1 VETDINEEISMY
13 QVMQIFISRWKYL
26 VILALIGILGA
37 LVKHKFFPVYPSQG
51 KLLIKDPK
59 NSQIQSFISGM
70 VGNVGGLSVSK
81 GYDTATKAAS
91 FLDTNDFFLSMVEG
105 MQNYV
110 KEDASDEHKK
120 VINEIFTSFKI
131 KPGHED
137 FNQSVANWLR
147 SKITFTPS
155 KGGQIILKVKSKRKD
170 RSVFIVNYALTLA
183 KEKLVEREL
192 QDFDSAE
199 RYFKEKIEEVKARL
213 EKLEE
218 QQIGKLSGKGAL
230 TVEMQK
236 GETSQ
241 YLANLQKEI
250 NDIEMK
256 ITEAG
261 TEVVSLRK
269 KVKREKYNGDLTLNK
284 FGAASRLKMVTDEY
298 KALKAKLRT
307 KKSYLKRFGGKGKK
321 LLPVQSEIERM
332 KANYT
337 FEYKIYEN
345 LRDSLA
351 KIGLQKTYMKNKVE
365 ILEGDRMSRVRSR
378 PGLLMMMLI
387 AIMISQ
393 VIGLAGIYLFELFKP
408 LEDSPL

>member
-1 VETDINEEISMY
+1 METDINEEISMY
-13 QVMQIFISRWKYL
+13 QVMQVFISKWKYL

-105 MQNYV
+105 MQNYL
-110 KEDASDEHKK
+110 KEDASEEHKK
-120 VINEIFTSFKI
+120 VITEIFTSFKI
-131 KPGHED
+131 KPGDEA
-137 FNQSVANWLR
+137 FNQAVANWLR
-147 SKITFTPS
+147 SKITFSPS
-155 KGGQIILKVKSKRKD
+155 KGGQIIVKVKSKRKE
-170 RSVFIVNYALTLA
+170 RSVFIVNYALSLA

-241 YLANLQKEI
+241 YLSNLQKEI

-256 ITEAG
+256 ITETG
-261 TEVVSLRK
+261 TEVVLLRK

-307 KKSYLKRFGGKGKK
+307 KRSYLKRFGGKGKK

-387 AIMISQ
+387 SIMISQ

>member
-1 VETDINEEISMY
+1 METDINEEISMY